1 MSADLLRRAAA
12 KLREHATIATTS
24 TPEEPWTAYR
34 RDDAGRHVVAVELRW
49 RDEGD
54 EMPGGYRVADMS
66 LPAPAEGWPLGQ
78 AVVDS
83 QYIVLMHPPVALA
96 LAAWLEDEAEMFDW
110 FGSEGVP
117 FEDDF
122 KQAPAVAR
130 AILRE
135 NENRT

>member
-12 KLREHATIATTS
+12 KLREQATIATTS

-34 RDDAGRHVVAVELRW
+34 RDDVDRHVVAVELRW

-54 EMPGGYRVADMS
+54 EMPGGYKVADMS

-83 QYIVLMHPPVALA
+83 QYIALMHPPVALA
-96 LAAWLEDEAEMFDW
+96 LADVLDHLAVAIDGTVGDAAAADI
-110 FGSEGVP
+110 FGRELTL
-117 FEDDF
+117 
-122 KQAPAVAR
+122 AR

-135 NENRT
+135 AEAQS